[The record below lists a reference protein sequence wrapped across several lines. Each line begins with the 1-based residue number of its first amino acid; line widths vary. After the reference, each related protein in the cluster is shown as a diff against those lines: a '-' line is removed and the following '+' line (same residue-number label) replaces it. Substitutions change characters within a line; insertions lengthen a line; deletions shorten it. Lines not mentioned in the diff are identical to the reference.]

1 MTAKPVAKIEPFAPI
16 ICINTELQ
24 INFIKKPAAK
34 LIKANRCSLTPCK
47 MAAVTVYNANNN
59 ATGEYQA
66 SKFPVKSKLAIPNN
80 APYASGTSA
89 ESPTIEGM
97 TSKSTICSAWL
108 ISLFS
113 FFQSLFVK
121 EDVSA
126 GTIVKDNP
134 VAIVIGIL
142 INLCPFILIVASA
155 NSAISLYPA
164 IPIDL
169 INVQESTTSYKGI
182 AIPTSTNGPA
192 YDNNCVDSDFILMFN
207 FFSCA

>member
-1 MTAKPVAKIEPFAPI
+1 MTAKPVVKIEPFAPI

-66 SKFPVKSKLAIPNN
+66 SKFPVKSKLTIPNN
-80 APYASGTSA
+80 APYAAGASA

-97 TSKSTICSAWL
+97 TSKNTSSSA
-108 ISLFS
+108 SLNFLLS
-113 FFQSLFVK
+113 FKQSLIVN

-126 GTIVKDNP
+126 VTIVKDNP

-142 INLCPFILIVASA
+142 IKLCPFILLVASA
-155 NSAISLYPA
+155 NSAISLYP
-164 IPIDL
+164 PITL
-169 INVQESTTSYKGI
+169 ALLNVKEST
-182 AIPTSTNGPA
+182 A
-192 YDNNCVDSDFILMFN
+192 
-207 FFSCA
+207 